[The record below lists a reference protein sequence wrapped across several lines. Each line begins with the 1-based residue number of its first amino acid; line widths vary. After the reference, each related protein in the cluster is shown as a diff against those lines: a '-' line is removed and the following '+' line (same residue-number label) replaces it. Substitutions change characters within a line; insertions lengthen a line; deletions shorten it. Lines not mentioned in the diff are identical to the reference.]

1 MRPSDPAHLQLPP
14 PASPFTLRPWCD
26 SERALLARTTAEGA
40 LLARTAAEG
49 ALLARTASG
58 QGAPCG
64 RWARCSPVRSV
75 AAFLICACDV
85 AKGSFLGVTVLGMTL
100 VPIIYG
106 RIFGWTMN
114 SGLCSCAWSD
124 AACAPGV
131 MARVHCVSS
140 VCVFLIHL
148 CGRTCVF
155 PAAKSHAVR
164 SYRTVLLVD
173 GWRFLTF
180 HSHSTAVS
188 ACDTSPATNG

>member
-1 MRPSDPAHLQLPP
+1 MWTVGPLLS
-14 PASPFTLRPWCD
+14 
-26 SERALLARTTAEGA
+26 SEE
-40 LLARTAAEG
+40 
-49 ALLARTASG
+49 
-58 QGAPCG
+58 C
-64 RWARCSPVRSV
+64 

-114 SGLCSCAWSD
+114 SRLCSCAWSD
-124 AACAPGV
+124 VACAAGV

-155 PAAKSHAVR
+155 PAAKSHAVWLPDCFVGR
-164 SYRTVLLVD
+164 WL
-173 GWRFLTF
+173 
-180 HSHSTAVS
+180 AVS
-188 ACDTSPATNG
+188 HFPLPQHCCECL

>member
-1 MRPSDPAHLQLPP
+1 MWTVGP
-14 PASPFTLRPWCD
+14 
-26 SERALLARTTAEGA
+26 LLSCE
-40 LLARTAAEG
+40 E
-49 ALLARTASG
+49 
-58 QGAPCG
+58 C
-64 RWARCSPVRSV
+64 